1 MSDPFAATATAAPHA
16 PRSYFG
22 KYPGLVMNNAPEA
35 DDPHRGRLLVQV
47 PGILEETP
55 DGESQQPV
63 QLLAKPCF
71 PAGFFFIP
79 EVGAQVWVEFAAGDV
94 NEPLWSG
101 AWYPEDLTPKTV
113 ADEPPTAA
121 QKIIRTASGHV
132 VQLDDTEG
140 EEKVMINHKSGS
152 YVSIDKDGTVVIGNH
167 LGSTVIL
174 NAKDENVVIVDQHA
188 NSVSMT
194 DEGITLVQA
203 DGGAAVHLGKDL
215 VRVSGKTVAVEG
227 ATVGLGKGADAPV
240 IMAGPAFQAAWNAFL
255 FHTHPTA
262 MGPSG
267 PPLPPPSQLMLAP
280 GQNLTSAVLVK

>member
-1 MSDPFAATATAAPHA
+1 
-16 PRSYFG
+16 
-22 KYPGLVMNNAPEA
+22 
-35 DDPHRGRLLVQV
+35 
-47 PGILEETP
+47 LEETP
-55 DGESQQPV
+55 DGAAEQPV

-101 AWYPEDLTPKTV
+101 AWYPEDATPGTV
-113 ADEPPTAA
+113 ADAPPTAA

-132 VQLDDTEG
+132 VQLDDTDG
-140 EEKVMINHKSGS
+140 EEKVVINHRSGS
-152 YVSIDKDGTVVIGNH
+152 FVSIDKDGTVVIGNH

-174 NAKDENVVIVDQHA
+174 DAKEEHVVIVDQHA

-194 DEGITLVQA
+194 EDGITMVQA
-203 DGGAAVHLGKDL
+203 DGGAVVHLGKD
-215 VRVSGKTVAVEG
+215 VVHVSAKTIALEG
-227 ATVGLGKGADAPV
+227 ATVGLGAGADAPV

-267 PPLPPPSQLMLAP
+267 PPVPPPSQLMLAP
-280 GQNLTSAVLVK
+280 GQNLASAVLVK